1 MNDKS
6 GMQSGIS
13 LRQVHIATIVLAVII
28 SSILIIA
35 TFSAYNSFVDLSES
49 TNDYIIVQNAAKSL
63 MDASDDLT
71 ENAQRFTVRGDR
83 VFMDAYFDE
92 ADNVKRREAAIDTMS
107 SYPGTERALVY
118 LQEAMSESVSLMDR
132 EYYAMRLVVDA
143 KGITYHPE
151 VLDQVELSAADSA
164 LSASEKMSLAQR
176 MVMDREYY
184 NYKDNIKHNIQQS
197 LDILTE
203 RIQHNQVEANESMKA
218 KLNYVRIIIII
229 QIILIFSQLFITSKL
244 GIKPIM
250 MAVEEIKN
258 DSPIPEVGA
267 AEFKYLARTYNKMYA
282 VYKKSIENLNY
293 KASHDELTGV
303 YNRAGY
309 DLMMESLDLETT
321 TMLLVDA
328 DNFKTINDS
337 FGHEVGDRILVRIA
351 NVMKTYFRTDDY
363 ICRIGGDEFVIFVQ
377 HVAGEADKTI
387 GEKINE
393 INKVLMQPSDGLP
406 KTSIS
411 VGIAHGKDAGDS
423 RKLYIQADKALYQAK
438 QNGRCGYSVYKA

>member
-6 GMQSGIS
+6 EMQPGIS

-118 LQEAMSESVSLMDR
+118 LQEAMSESVALMDR

-293 KASHDELTGV
+293 KASHDELTGA

-309 DLMMESLDLETT
+309 DLLMESLDLEST
-321 TMLLVDA
+321 TMLLIDA

-337 FGHEVGDRILVRIA
+337 FGHEMGDRILVKIV
-351 NVMKTYFRTDDY
+351 NTMKSHFRTDDY

-406 KTSIS
+406 KTSVS